1 MDSLIRFLVVTIAIA
16 AVILGATV
24 AGTVAVK
31 WARKGSPLASFV
43 SWAMLLPTAG
53 MNPKPPPQEQIEQ
66 ANRERLAKKENESGS
81 DA

>member
-1 MDSLIRFLVVTIAIA
+1 MDSLIRFILVTIAVA
-16 AVILGATV
+16 AVIIGAAV
-24 AGTVAVK
+24 AGTLAVK
-31 WARKGSPLASFV
+31 WARKGSPVATFV

-66 ANRERLAKKENESGS
+66 ANRERTVKKETESGS